1 MLVFRIGIACSNPPN
16 LLVPELNLVGELKME
31 KLHVTVQQ
39 EVDSV
44 TSVVGQV

>member
-1 MLVFRIGIACSNPPN
+1 MLVYHWYSLQQSSKHVFTIS
-16 LLVPELNLVGELKME
+16 LLGELQME
-31 KLHVTVQQ
+31 KLHVTVQK

>member
-1 MLVFRIGIACSNPPN
+1 
-16 LLVPELNLVGELKME
+16 ME
-31 KLHVTVQQ
+31 KLHVTVQK